1 MENDEYYL
9 HRRGVDHMIS
19 TSYGNNMSIN
29 NYEKRKINV
38 KPQEYK
44 YHECDCNI
52 RGSNGYDITPSEL
65 DRLWANK
72 EQFILFVYLNQSE
85 VEKKPDLETD
95 LKMWMTDSKKIMVS
109 DRLSEEEKIFHL
121 PKKDFKID
129 FDKSHAILKNCKF
142 AKIMSTS
149 RDKFG
154 KVPVNS
160 FAMIVERIIFTKK

>member
-1 MENDEYYL
+1 
-9 HRRGVDHMIS
+9 MIS
-19 TSYGNNMSIN
+19 IIQEKKLLLQNN
-29 NYEKRKINV
+29 
-38 KPQEYK
+38 
-44 YHECDCNI
+44 HECDCNI